1 VPRPD
6 PDHVAAIRHQ
16 PAEQRR
22 GEAQRGPPVRR
33 AAQLVQAAAHEPAAG
48 QGAIDP
54 GQAERQ
60 DRATTAAARLQPGEP
75 GTQPLDHGPSVG
87 RRGSAID
94 LTGFRRHGGT
104 SRVRVLYLYVRQMF
118 YSYATFPVNAVAR
131 DSALL
136 SKAVRVGPAAHLRL
150 SKT

>member
-1 VPRPD
+1 
-6 PDHVAAIRHQ
+6 Q
-16 PAEQRR
+16 T
-22 GEAQRGPPVRR
+22 
-33 AAQLVQAAAHEPAAG
+33 AAHEPAAG

-87 RRGSAID
+87 RRDGALD

-104 SRVRVLYLYVRQMF
+104 SRVHVLYLYVRQMF
-118 YSYATFPVNAVAR
+118 YSYAAFPVNAVAR

-136 SKAVRVGPAAHLRL
+136 RPSKAVRVGPAAPPASVEDL
-150 SKT
+150 SDKLQREQ